1 VHPIEALGPQAN
13 AVPAV
18 LLGYEA
24 SADATEY
31 WLGFRNF
38 YAITRYN
45 RSPKYALAVVQL
57 AEAIAQARKGAGL

>member
-1 VHPIEALGPQAN
+1 
-13 AVPAV
+13 V